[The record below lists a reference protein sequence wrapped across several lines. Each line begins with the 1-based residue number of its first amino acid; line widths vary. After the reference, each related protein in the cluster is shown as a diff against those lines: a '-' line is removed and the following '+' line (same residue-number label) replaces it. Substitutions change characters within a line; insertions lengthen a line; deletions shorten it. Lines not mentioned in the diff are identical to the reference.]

1 MIKSKS
7 VTDVLLDWKTN
18 SKDSGKFTEDGI
30 IYEARWTD
38 SKKKILFILKEPGED
53 PNNSCKSDSL
63 LTLFRKWNGAK
74 TSFTYLGRVA
84 YGIQN
89 ATSQGYPS
97 YEIASQNKDE
107 AFLSTAFMNLKKTP
121 STKDDKSADLGKL
134 EQYVKDHWQYIREE
148 IEIIRPEVI
157 VCCGD
162 MTYPLLLK
170 YLISSDG
177 LGKTIILSTCHPSA
191 WHWKDKKGITQRKK
205 ARISSKNTERI
216 FKPISWLA
224 ARRD

>member
-1 MIKSKS
+1 MIKFKT
-7 VTDVLLDWKTN
+7 VAEVLLDWKTN

-30 IYEARWTD
+30 IDEARWAV
-38 SKKKILFILKEPGED
+38 SQKKILFILKEPGED

-63 LTLFRKWNGAK
+63 LTLFRQWNGAK

-84 YGIQN
+84 YAIQN
-89 ATSQGYPS
+89 STSRGYPS
-97 YEIASQNKDE
+97 YEIASQKENQDK

-162 MTYPLLLK
+162 VTYLLLLK
-170 YLISSDG
+170 YVTSSEG
-177 LGKTIILSTCHPSA
+177 LDKTIILKTCHPTA
-191 WHWKDKKGITQRKK
+191 RHWKDGKGITQRKK
-205 ARISSKNTERI
+205 AQGYKDLLEEYRTH
-216 FKPISWLA
+216 L
-224 ARRD
+224 